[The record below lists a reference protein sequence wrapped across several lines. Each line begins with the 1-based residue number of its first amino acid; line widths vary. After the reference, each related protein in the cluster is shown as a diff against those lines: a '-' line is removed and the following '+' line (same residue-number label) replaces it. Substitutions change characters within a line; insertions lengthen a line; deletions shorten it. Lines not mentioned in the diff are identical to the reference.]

1 VEIDAGLPVT
11 EAQWL
16 EHTEAW
22 RLAHLD
28 RAPSS
33 YLRQL
38 AISGQEPTGELAVGD
53 RQAWTSLPHL
63 AVEMLLVLAVVAVVV
78 IGVALR

>member
-1 VEIDAGLPVT
+1 VELDAGLPVT
-11 EAQWL
+11 EAQWM

-28 RAPSS
+28 RAPSA

-38 AISGQEPTGELAVGD
+38 TISGQEQAGELAVSD
-53 RQAWTSLPHL
+53 RQAWSSLPHL
-63 AVEMLLVLAVVAVVV
+63 AVEMLVALAVVAVVV

>member
-1 VEIDAGLPVT
+1 VEIDEGLPVT
-11 EAQWL
+11 EPQWL

-28 RAPSS
+28 RAPSPH
-33 YLRQL
+33 LRQ
-38 AISGQEPTGELAVGD
+38 ATISGQEPAGELAVSDG
-53 RQAWTSLPHL
+53 QAWTSLPHL
-63 AVEMLLVLAVVAVVV
+63 AVEMLVVLAVVAVVV

>member
-1 VEIDAGLPVT
+1 MEIDDGLPVT

-38 AISGQEPTGELAVGD
+38 TISGQEPTGELAVSD
-53 RQAWTSLPHL
+53 RQAWSSLPHL
-63 AVEMLLVLAVVAVVV
+63 AVEMLVVLAVVAVVV
-78 IGVALR
+78 MGAALR